1 VVKSQEL
8 WRSIHTER
16 AHLIDSWIGL
26 TSEQW
31 SAPSLCSGW
40 SIQDVAGHLVG
51 GAEQTP
57 VNFFVELAQAGFSF
71 NTFTDRA
78 AKRIGATGPTELVRR
93 LQARTTTTNHPPG
106 PPSAMLGEII
116 VHGAD
121 IRRPLGLRYDYPP
134 AALVEVANAWKNL
147 NLIMGTKRRIA
158 GVKLRANDVEWTH
171 GDGPEVDGPMIAI
184 VLAMAGRKDAHRDLS
199 GEGLATLA
207 GRS

>member
-1 VVKSQEL
+1 MKSQEL

-31 SAPSLCSGW
+31 SAPSLCEGW

-57 VNFFVELAQAGFSF
+57 ANFFIELAQAGFSF
-71 NTFTDRA
+71 DTFTDRG
-78 AKRIGATGPTELVRR
+78 AKRIGAAGPTELVRR

-106 PPSAMLGEII
+106 PTSAMLGEII

-121 IRRPLGLRYDYPP
+121 IRRPLGLRYDYPAP
-134 AALVEVANAWKNL
+134 ALVEVANAWKNL

-158 GVKLRANDVEWTH
+158 GVTLKANDVEWTH
-171 GDGPEVDGPMIAI
+171 GEGPEVVGPMIAI
-184 VLAMAGRKDAHRDLS
+184 VLAMAGRTDAHRDLS
-199 GEGLATLA
+199 GEGLATLTS
-207 GRS
+207 RT

>member
-1 VVKSQEL
+1 VKSQEL

-31 SAPSLCSGW
+31 SAPSLCGGW

-57 VNFFVELAQAGFSF
+57 ANFFIELAQAGFSF
-71 NTFTDRA
+71 DTFTDRG
-78 AKRIGATGPTELVRR
+78 AKRIGAAGPTELVRR

-106 PPSAMLGEII
+106 PTSAMLGEII

-121 IRRPLGLRYDYPP
+121 IRRPLGLRYDYPA

-158 GVKLRANDVEWTH
+158 GVTLKANDVEWTH
-171 GDGPEVDGPMIAI
+171 GEGPEVVGPMIAI
-184 VLAMAGRKDAHRDLS
+184 VLAMAGRSDAHRDLS
-199 GEGLATLA
+199 GEGLATLTS
-207 GRS
+207 RT

>member
-1 VVKSQEL
+1 VKSQEL

-31 SAPSLCSGW
+31 SAPSLCEGW

-57 VNFFVELAQAGFSF
+57 ANFFIELAQAGFSF
-71 NTFTDRA
+71 DTFTDRG
-78 AKRIGATGPTELVRR
+78 AKRIGAAGPTELVRR

-106 PPSAMLGEII
+106 PTSAMLGEII

-121 IRRPLGLRYDYPP
+121 IRRPLGLRYDYPA

-158 GVKLRANDVEWTH
+158 GVTLKANDVEWTH
-171 GDGPEVDGPMIAI
+171 GEGPEVVGPMIAI
-184 VLAMAGRKDAHRDLS
+184 VLAMAGRTDAHRDLS
-199 GEGLATLA
+199 GEGLATLTS
-207 GRS
+207 RT

>member
-1 VVKSQEL
+1 
-8 WRSIHTER
+8 
-16 AHLIDSWIGL
+16 
-26 TSEQW
+26 
-31 SAPSLCSGW
+31 
-40 SIQDVAGHLVG
+40 
-51 GAEQTP
+51 
-57 VNFFVELAQAGFSF
+57 
-71 NTFTDRA
+71 
-78 AKRIGATGPTELVRR
+78 
-93 LQARTTTTNHPPG
+93 
-106 PPSAMLGEII
+106 MLGEII